1 MLDPQ
6 ENLGSHNESE
16 SVLRSDSEAVLAPL
30 VRQEELMEPKFS
42 GVYDIAEFAK
52 YRRHANTVFF
62 LLYMPECCIFF
73 SEVEEDINGEDDTLL
88 DHYKQVTIDESSLP
102 VTSTSEI
109 CNTDSLTKTIVW
121 A

>member
-1 MLDPQ
+1 MEKSVHKSRKRRRKSLSVDRLIGL
-6 ENLGSHNESE
+6 ENKKSRLIDILSQREVRSPSGSSL
-16 SVLRSDSEAVLAPL
+16 SSSKAVLAPL
-30 VRQEELMEPKFS
+30 VRQEELMEPK
-42 GVYDIAEFAK
+42 
-52 YRRHANTVFF
+52 
-62 LLYMPECCIFF
+62 F